1 MTCHVIIIFTHNRGM
16 LPSECDKKFLDLACR
31 LDRYGMDFHQIVVN
45 THVLYI
51 YITTAPR
58 ERERENN
65 TPSSTLFGPVGFFRG
80 EVMGRCDLYWPD
92 SVLWSRAIT
101 H

>member
-45 THVLYI
+45 THVMYTCN
-51 YITTAPR
+51 YCSK
-58 ERERENN
+58 RENN
-65 TPSSTLFGPVGFFRG
+65 TPSSTFLA
-80 EVMGRCDLYWPD
+80 L
-92 SVLWSRAIT
+92 
-101 H
+101 